1 MCEVSTIN
9 SVKVLNICYF
19 VWSFMSRFIRYT
31 LVAFVIEEFIFTC
44 YSAATSTV
52 QFDWNI
58 LRNIPP
64 IELEILLVRSISSEN
79 SATRPHFWV
88 CECWIRF
95 LSSSIYVDCIQTR
108 SNFYDE
114 GETEEGRQ
122 WEKIFSVFF
131 SSKRCLHK
139 ASQPIIPFW
148 WPFYLENKID
158 RWKWGWNVESKTW
171 QPQNANMNC
180 FWKS

>member
-1 MCEVSTIN
+1 MLLCVEFYVTIYSVHSCRFCHWGIHFHLLFSGHLHSSVRLKHFTKYSTNWVGNSIGSFNFFRKFRYATALLSLWVLDTVSFF
-9 SVKVLNICYF
+9 L
-19 VWSFMSRFIRYT
+19 
-31 LVAFVIEEFIFTC
+31 
-44 YSAATSTV
+44 
-52 QFDWNI
+52 
-58 LRNIPP
+58 
-64 IELEILLVRSISSEN
+64 
-79 SATRPHFWV
+79 
-88 CECWIRF
+88 RF

-114 GETEEGRQ
+114 GETEEGWQ
-122 WEKIFSVFF
+122 WEKIFSVLF

-148 WPFYLENKID
+148 WPLYLENKID